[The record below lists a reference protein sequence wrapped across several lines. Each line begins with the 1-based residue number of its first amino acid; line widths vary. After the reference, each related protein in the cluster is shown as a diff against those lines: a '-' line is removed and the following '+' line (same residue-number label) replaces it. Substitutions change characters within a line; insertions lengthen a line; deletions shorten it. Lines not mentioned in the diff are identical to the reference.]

1 MPKERLRESI
11 RKKLNLQ
18 SKEERLRKSL
28 KIAKRLF
35 ALKEFKRA
43 KVVMFYIAKD
53 GEVETRQMISE
64 AKALGKRIVVPHI
77 NRKTKKMLACQ
88 LKDMDKELCKGPYG
102 LQQPKENCKRPL
114 KLKSIDLVVVPG
126 IAFSQDGQRLGRGGG
141 YYDRFLKRL
150 PKKSL
155 KVGLAFNF
163 QIVKNLPSLSH
174 DVPVDIVLSA

>member
-1 MPKERLRESI
+1 
-11 RKKLNLQ
+11 
-18 SKEERLRKSL
+18 
-28 KIAKRLF
+28 
-35 ALKEFKRA
+35 
-43 KVVMFYIAKD
+43 
-53 GEVETRQMISE
+53 
-64 AKALGKRIVVPHI
+64 
-77 NRKTKKMLACQ
+77 
-88 LKDMDKELCKGPYG
+88 
-102 LQQPKENCKRPL
+102 
-114 KLKSIDLVVVPG
+114 VVVPG